1 MSAFGK
7 VRKFYEDNLSVG
19 DRLGESIYAV
29 WMGVVSIGL
38 INAETTITP
47 DLIIEVVLIAFG
59 VNLVWGIIDGVTVM
73 LTNVM
78 DRRER
83 DILAFDLRSH
93 RESQLARAEAMAN
106 LDETIVGVLPEE
118 ERRRIVDLIAAGPAG
133 SDPRR
138 KPSHATRRD
147 WGYALSIVLIDVLLV
162 VPLVLPLI
170 LIADVDTA
178 IFVSRIIAV
187 TTFAA
192 LGAAYAR
199 NLGRRPVI
207 AALALGAL
215 GYTLFTL
222 AYGAGW

>member
-1 MSAFGK
+1 MSVFAR

-38 INAETTITP
+38 INAEATITP
-47 DLIIEVVLIAFG
+47 DLIAEVVLIAFG
-59 VNLVWGIIDGVTVM
+59 VNLVWGVIDGVTVM
-73 LTNVM
+73 LTNVI
-78 DRRER
+78 DRRQR
-83 DILAFDLRSH
+83 DVLAWELRSGGNTA
-93 RESQLARAEAMAN
+93 ARAEAMAN
-106 LDETIVGVLPEE
+106 LDQTIAAVLPEE
-118 ERRRIVDLIAAGPAG
+118 ERRRIVDLVAKGPPG
-133 SDPRR
+133 PDPRR
-138 KPSHATRRD
+138 HPARATRRD
-147 WGYALSIVLIDVLLV
+147 WGYAMSIVLIDVLLV

-170 LIADVDTA
+170 LVPDVDTA
-178 IFVSRIIAV
+178 IFVSRIIAA

-199 NLGRRPVI
+199 NLGRRPAV

-222 AYGAGW
+222 AYEAGW